1 MPKPI
6 MSQRDAIAS
15 TVRQDQKHSVWG
27 KPLIYAALVIWGLLC
42 IFPLY
47 WIVITSFKDENA
59 IGNGPFYI
67 PFVDFMPSLDSW
79 SFILTY
85 ENDFLV
91 ARFYNSVIVGV
102 TSTLLTVLVGAM
114 AVYGLTRFR
123 YALPWTTIA
132 FIFLGLVFLAGF
144 FSVSTTGLHFFFAI
158 AVVLA
163 LVLAA
168 RVNLKGP
175 VLSNYGIIVVMMATR
190 ILPPMVV
197 LLPIFMMAQVTGMS
211 DTRIVLILT
220 YASVNLPVV
229 VWLILPVFG
238 PRATEQEE
246 AAQLDGAS
254 HLLTFFT
261 IFLPMVASSLA
272 AVGLLILVLCWNEYF
287 FAVELASNNSMT
299 LPPWIIG
306 QMSIKEAQAG
316 GDNLEW
322 ARLSAAMTLMII
334 PLLVCAVF
342 VQRFMG
348 RMFMAGRLS

>member
-1 MPKPI
+1 MAI
-6 MSQRDAIAS
+6 TVMTSSDAIAPL
-15 TVRQDQKHSVWG
+15 VRQDQKRSAWA
-27 KPLIYAALVIWGLLC
+27 KPLIYSALVMWGLLC

-67 PFVDFMPSLDSW
+67 PFVDFTPSLESW

-85 ENDFLV
+85 ENDFLL
-91 ARFYNSVIVGV
+91 ARFYNSAIVGA
-102 TSTLLTVLVGAM
+102 TSTVLTVLVGAM

-123 YALPWTTIA
+123 YVLPWTALA
-132 FIFLGLVFLAGF
+132 FGFLSFVFLAGF
-144 FSVSTTGLHFFFAI
+144 FSASTAGLHFLFAI

-163 LVLAA
+163 LILAG

-175 VLSNYGIIVVMMATR
+175 VLRNNGIIVGMMATR

-197 LLPIFMMAQVTGMS
+197 LLPIYAMAQATGMS
-211 DTRIVLILT
+211 DTRVVLILT

-272 AVGLLILVLCWNEYF
+272 AVGLLILVLCWNEYL

-322 ARLSAAMTLMII
+322 ARLSGAMTLMII
-334 PLLVCAVF
+334 PLLICAVF

-348 RMFMAGRLS
+348 RMVTARRLS

>member
-1 MPKPI
+1 MTPC
-6 MSQRDAIAS
+6 DAKAS
-15 TVRQDQKHSVWG
+15 SIHVDPKHSG
-27 KPLIYAALVIWGLLC
+27 LTKPLIYSALVLWGLAC

-59 IGNGPFYI
+59 IGNGPFYM
-67 PFVDFMPSLDSW
+67 PFVDFTPSLESW
-79 SFILTY
+79 SYILTY

-91 ARFYNSVIVGV
+91 ARLFNSVIVGT
-102 TSTLLTVLVGAM
+102 TSTFLTVLVGAM

-123 YALPWTTIA
+123 YAIPWTAIA
-132 FIFLGLVFLAGF
+132 LGFLSLVFLADF
-144 FSVSTTGLHFFFAI
+144 FSVSTTGLHIFFSI

-163 LVLAA
+163 LILAG
-168 RVNLKGP
+168 RVSLKGP
-175 VLSNYGIIVVMMATR
+175 VLRNHGIIFIMMATR

-197 LLPIFMMAQVTGMS
+197 ILPIYEMARETGML
-211 DTRIVLILT
+211 DTRFALILT

-254 HLLTFFT
+254 HLMTFFT

-272 AVGLLILVLCWNEYF
+272 AVGLLILVLCWNEYL
-287 FAVELASNNSMT
+287 FAAELTSNNSMT

-322 ARLSAAMTLMII
+322 ARLSGAMTLMIT
-334 PLLVCAVF
+334 PLLICAVF

-348 RMFMAGRLS
+348 RMVVARRLS